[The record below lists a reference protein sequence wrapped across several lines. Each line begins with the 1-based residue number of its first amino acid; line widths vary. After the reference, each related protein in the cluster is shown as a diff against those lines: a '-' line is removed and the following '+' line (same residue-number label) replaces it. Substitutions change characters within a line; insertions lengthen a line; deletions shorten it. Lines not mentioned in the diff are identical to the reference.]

1 MLCQKWVKTANQGTN
16 NGSEARATIGMQSTG
31 CSQWRQSGTMV
42 LSQSKTLSVK
52 EDEIEQSKRIE
63 IRTQIT
69 EVL

>member
-1 MLCQKWVKTANQGTN
+1 
-16 NGSEARATIGMQSTG
+16 MQSTG